1 MSGKHKEAS
10 KTTMSG
16 SGTLS
21 VAGQV
26 RKVRG
31 RELKTIIKGPVRT
44 GFVVLVLSGLIWVFA
59 ERSVVEELTVT
70 VKIPL
75 DVSPQDIRLQYFDL
89 VSREVQEGK
98 FYLVTLEVKGPRAR
112 IQRLAEKNLTPI
124 IVPLGVQQLMDEPS
138 EDFEVRDFTVSV
150 MDILEGKLHFK
161 EIEGYLQVIQA
172 KPSKLGVRA
181 QKLREALL
189 KVQVFDASGSREL
202 ELESIE
208 PETVKAWMEPGG
220 VIVPVKIPLSR
231 ELQRKAESEPITVSA
246 AIPNRPEKM
255 DFKIKLAANSGAV
268 SVDKIAKEDI
278 RFAIAMP
285 PEWSGQYAVKIE
297 GADFLDGYAPIEFRG
312 STPAR
317 DEFRRQ
323 TYHLVLEVKQ
333 EDLKNKG
340 GTRLLRYLRPEGL
353 TDFEFVSPKLK
364 AVSFR
369 ITPLGKDESKQE

>member
-1 MSGKHKEAS
+1 MSAKHEKS

-21 VAGQV
+21 VLGQT
-26 RKVRG
+26 RKVREH
-31 RELKTIIKGPVRT
+31 ELKAIMKGPVRT
-44 GFVVLVLSGLIWVFA
+44 GFLVLVLSGLIWVFA
-59 ERSVVEELTVT
+59 ERSVVEELTVE

-75 DVSPQDIRLQYFDL
+75 DVLRQDIRLQYFDL
-89 VSREVQEGK
+89 VSREIQEDK
-98 FYLVTLEVKGPRAR
+98 FYRVTLEVKGPRAR

-124 IVPLGVQQLMDEPS
+124 IVPLGVQQLMDEAG
-138 EDFEVRDFTVSV
+138 EDFESRDFSVAV
-150 MDILEGKLHFK
+150 MDILNGQLHF
-161 EIEGYLQVIQA
+161 EGIDAYLQITQA

-181 QKLREALL
+181 QKLTEVLL

-202 ELESIE
+202 GLESIE

-220 VIVPVKIPLSR
+220 VIVPVKILLSR
-231 ELQRKAESEPITVSA
+231 ELQMKAESEPITVAA

-255 DFKIKLAANSGAV
+255 DFKIKLAAGSG
-268 SVDKIAKEDI
+268 STLPDYKISREDI
-278 RFAIAMP
+278 RFGIAMP
-285 PEWSGQYAVKIE
+285 PEWSGQYSVQIE

-312 STPAR
+312 SNPAR

-340 GTRLLRYLRPEGL
+340 GTRLLRYFRPEGF

-369 ITPLGKDESKQE
+369 ITTLGNDESQQE